1 MKAISLQKVLKG
13 KSGWVS
19 ISQDYKKVI
28 AEGSTLQDLL
38 KKLNKMGNPE
48 GFITNV
54 AEDYSKYVG

>member
-1 MKAISLQKVLKG
+1 MKPISLKKVLKG

-19 ISQDYKKVI
+19 LSQDYKKVI
-28 AEGSTLQDLL
+28 AEGVTLQGLL
-38 KKLNKMGNPE
+38 RKLNRMGNPK